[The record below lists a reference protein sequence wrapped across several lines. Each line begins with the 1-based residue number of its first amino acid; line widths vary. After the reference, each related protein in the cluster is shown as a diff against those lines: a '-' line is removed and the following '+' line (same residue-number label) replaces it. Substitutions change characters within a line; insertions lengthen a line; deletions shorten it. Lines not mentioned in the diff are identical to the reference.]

1 MESNGIVNNKNNSR
15 LRAYDKCHDNAS
27 EYNKRGS
34 QEQSQ
39 EQIQSALH
47 LVVSLVIR
55 VISVEVPSLSISANP
70 RDWIC
75 ENSTCRTFVQ
85 NPTDAFAAKYCAV
98 ILQVRPITPSRIR
111 SPQCDRI
118 YPLSLFAIPVLMI
131 AAITRGTRR
140 SNVASSI
147 LNAGQE
153 CSLFYSREDI

>member
-1 MESNGIVNNKNNSR
+1 MESSGIVTTKITAAFGLTINAMTMLPNTINGDLRNS
-15 LRAYDKCHDNAS
+15 LR
-27 EYNKRGS
+27 KRFS
-34 QEQSQ
+34 PLCTWL
-39 EQIQSALH
+39 I
-47 LVVSLVIR
+47 SLVIR

-111 SPQCDRI
+111 SPQCDKM

-147 LNAGQE
+147 LNAGARML
-153 CSLFYSREDI
+153 SFL